1 MRTSTL
7 SAPRDCDG
15 LITDPDDAVFLW
27 HEPDLSGPGWDAYA
41 HREHAGLVKPDP
53 TPERLLARILIVRTL
68 SDG

>member
-1 MRTSTL
+1 M
-7 SAPRDCDG
+7 
-15 LITDPDDAVFLW
+15 ITDPDDAVFLW